1 MYKDLII
8 GLLDRIDN
16 KALLIKIYIFIKAWL
31 EDWMSEE
38 QFYRSKIA
46 EIAGEI
52 KSIDRLR
59 KVYTVAITLLRY
71 EKEKAAEHGGNGT
84 LQGESD

>member
-1 MYKDLII
+1 
-8 GLLDRIDN
+8 
-16 KALLIKIYIFIKAWL
+16 
-31 EDWMSEE
+31 MSEE

-71 EKEKAAEHGGNGT
+71 KKEKAAEHGGNGT